1 MAISTKDV
9 KSGSGLPKLIEPGV
23 QELKINAVKLQ
34 RFPFMEADQGYYFML
49 EVESRPIDN
58 FEGFFIDS
66 TDESKGKYLGQIGSV
81 KTSQFYYKDG
91 VTKSGTEVS
100 RDMEILRQIR
110 SICTACNCLDWFE
123 KADGQY
129 DTIEDFVAA
138 FDSKKPFKDVFLRFC
153 IAGKEYDKKN
163 NFIGYD
169 LYLPK
174 YVKGKVTFESL
185 AVKISKI
192 IPFDP
197 ATHIVPKTENTVNE
211 FGDDTDASSNDDLIT
226 NLSDDPFVN
235 SQLGDDKAFEL

>member
-9 KSGSGLPKLIEPGV
+9 KGGTGLPKLIEPGV

-34 RFPFMEADQGYYFML
+34 RFPFMEASQGYYFIL
-49 EVESRPIDN
+49 EVESKPLDN

-66 TDESKGKYLGQIGSV
+66 TDESKGRYAGQIGSV

-110 SICTACNCLDWFE
+110 AICTACNCLAWFE
-123 KADGQY
+123 KADGAY
-129 DTIEDFVAA
+129 ETIEEFVDA
-138 FDSKKPFKDVFLRFC
+138 FDKAKPFKNVFLRFC

-163 NFIGYD
+163 NFVGFD
-169 LYLPK
+169 LHLPK

-185 AVKISKI
+185 AVKVSKI

-197 ATHIVPKTENTVNE
+197 ATHIIPKTEDTVGSFE
-211 FGDDTDASSNDDLIT
+211 SESSDIS
-226 NLSDDPFVN
+226 SDIPEDPFN
-235 SQLGDDKAFEL
+235 NDMDPANKDFEL